1 MNAEQYLN
9 QIKTLDVKINQK
21 LKEIADLRAQMCS
34 VKGVDYSKTVKSTSH
49 SLNAPFTELTDKI
62 VDLEA
67 EVTKEIDDF
76 AREKYKIIN
85 EIQCLDDR
93 NYIDVLFK
101 KYVEFKPLDM
111 ISVEMGYSLRSVYY
125 FHKDALKEFQKKVCT
140 KLQ

>member
-21 LKEIADLRAQMCS
+21 LKEIADLRAQLCS

-49 SLNAPFTELTDKI
+49 SVNAPFTELTDKI

-76 AREKYKIIN
+76 AREKHKIIN

-101 KYVEFKPLDM
+101 KYVEYKSYKQ
-111 ISVEMGYSLRSVYY
+111 IAVEMGYGIDNVYKIY
-125 FHKDALKEFQKKVCT
+125 RKALKAFGQKFTVNYT
-140 KLQ
+140 